1 MKRLTT
7 LYFNSFKG
15 LSAEV
20 WWLAL
25 ITLINRAGTMVVPFL
40 SLYLTESLKFT
51 LTDVGWIMTAFGL
64 GSVTGS
70 WLGGKFTDKIGAYKT
85 MVFSLTLSGFLFLVV
100 QYASSFAGFC
110 MSIFILMAIS
120 DMFRPAMFVALHTY
134 SKPENKTRSV
144 TLIRLAI
151 NLGFAAGPALGGLI
165 ITKIGYNALF
175 WVDGLTCLLAVALFI
190 NVLNPKKS
198 PVNEDM
204 KTDLPTS
211 AYKDQTYWLFVLAM
225 LLFGLVFMQYFS
237 TIPIFYRDGHGLSEL
252 EIGLLFG
259 INGFIIFAFEMPL
272 VKWLEKSKKTL
283 ETLMIIGVFMVG
295 LSVLAFNLTGWS
307 GILVI
312 SILLMTF
319 GEMILFPFSNAFAME
334 RSNRGNRG
342 EYMAMYMMA
351 FSFAHIFSHNGGMQ
365 LIDSIGF
372 TSTWFIITGLTA
384 ISVVLLLL
392 LKGAVKRESPEGV
405 RY

>member
-1 MKRLTT
+1 MRRLTA
-7 LYFNSFKG
+7 LYFDSFKG

-25 ITLINRAGTMVVPFL
+25 ISLINRAGTMVVPFL
-40 SLYLTESLKFT
+40 SLYLTESLNFT

-64 GSVTGS
+64 GSVAGS

-85 MVFSLTLSGFLFLVV
+85 MVFSLTLSGFLFLAV
-100 QYASSFAGFC
+100 QYASSFEGFC
-110 MSIFILMAIS
+110 IGIFVLMAIS

-151 NLGFAAGPALGGLI
+151 NLGFAVGPALGGLI
-165 ITKIGYNALF
+165 ITGIGYNALF

-198 PVNEDM
+198 PVKEEI
-204 KTDLPTS
+204 KTVLPTS
-211 AYKDQTYWLFVLAM
+211 AYKDRTYWLFVLAM

-237 TIPIFYRDGHGLSEL
+237 TIPLFYRDGHGLSEL
-252 EIGLLFG
+252 QIGLLFG

-272 VKWLEKSKKTL
+272 VKWLEKSNKTL
-283 ETLMIIGVFMVG
+283 ESLMIIGVFMVG

-365 LIDSIGF
+365 FIDSIGF
-372 TSTWFIITGLTA
+372 TPTWYIITGLAA
-384 ISVVLLLL
+384 ISIILLLF
-392 LKGAVKRESPEGV
+392 LKGAIKRESP
-405 RY
+405 